1 MGESSE
7 RQARVERLARLRRLG
22 LRKGAADAAAR
33 RAPGPAIAA
42 PQGVD
47 PHLPGA
53 EVITPF
59 GPAWVREARFPLA
72 GHPAL
77 AEWLAVDPAALAAL
91 DRNERLLDLAPGEA
105 AFLDTETTGLSLGAG
120 TYTFMIGI
128 GAYEPAGSGAAGDFV
143 VRQFFMRHP
152 GEERAQLHLVEEAL
166 GRATGIVSF
175 NGRSFDMPL
184 VYNRFVLAS
193 MPLPLVGAPHLDL
206 LPPARRLWKVRWG
219 SCSLGSLERN
229 VLELQRTTEDVPG
242 YLIPD
247 IYRQY
252 YLTGEAT
259 EMLARVFYH
268 NLQDIVS
275 MALLGARMARP
286 FRREAAGSAE
296 APMHALEFVSLG
308 RCYDALG
315 WVEASVRSYR
325 TALERAA
332 DPGDQVMA
340 LRELSSLYKR
350 QAWREQAAELWET
363 WVSTVPGEDL
373 TPYVELAKHHEWHTG
388 QLAAARGWAAWAL
401 RIAQGGPPG
410 LVQDDAVAQLQHRL
424 ARIER
429 KLAGVEPGGRDEPGA
444 DDL

>member
-1 MGESSE
+1 MAESS
-7 RQARVERLARLRRLG
+7 RGQTRAERLARLRKLG
-22 LRKGAADAAAR
+22 LRKGATGAGTR
-33 RAPGPAIAA
+33 RTPAPPAV
-42 PQGVD
+42 PLQ
-47 PHLPGA
+47 PENPFLPGS
-53 EVITPF
+53 EVVTPF
-59 GPAWVREARFPLA
+59 GPAWVREERLPLDE
-72 GHPAL
+72 HPEL
-77 AEWLAVDPAALAAL
+77 AEWLNIDPASLAAM
-91 DRNERLLDLAPGEA
+91 DRNERLLDLEPGAA
-105 AFLDTETTGLSLGAG
+105 AFIDTETTGLSLGAG
-120 TYTFMIGI
+120 TYTFMIGV
-128 GAYEPAGSGAAGDFV
+128 GAYEPFGSRPDEFV

-166 GRATGIVSF
+166 DRATGIVSF

-184 VYNRFVLAS
+184 IHNRFILSSVTP
-193 MPLPLVGAPHLDL
+193 PLLGAPHLDL
-206 LPPARRLWKVRWG
+206 LPPARRLWKARWG
-219 SCSLGSLERN
+219 SCSLGNLERN
-229 VLELQRTTEDVPG
+229 VLDVQRTTEDVPG

-286 FRREAAGSAE
+286 FRRDEINRAVD
-296 APMHALEFVSLG
+296 PLDALECVSLG

-315 WVEASVRSYR
+315 WVEASMHSYR
-325 TALERAA
+325 VALERATGV
-332 DPGDQVMA
+332 DGQVMA
-340 LRELSSLYKR
+340 LRELSSFYKR

-388 QLAAARGWAAWAL
+388 QLPVARGWAAWAL
-401 RIAQGGPPG
+401 RIAESQPPG
-410 LVQDDAVAQLQHRL
+410 LFRDDQVAQLRHRL

-429 KLAGVEPGGRDEPGA
+429 KMAGVDPGSRDDAEA